1 MVLSRR
7 EKYIAIITS
16 VIVAVPV
23 LHSYVVSPLMT
34 RLAVLDADILAA
46 QQELERTGRL
56 FETSKAARREWA
68 AMARGALAED
78 RPRAESQI
86 LNNVREWAQES
97 GISLSSLKPEREEKE
112 KDFQKITF
120 RATCG
125 GSMSQIGRFLHRI
138 QTATIPV
145 RITDLQLSSQRD
157 GEDQLT
163 LSVALATIYMPP
175 QSDRPAGASGRT
187 ASASAAAEVWR

>member
-1 MVLSRR
+1 MVLSKR
-7 EKYIAIITS
+7 EKIIGALAAAII
-16 VIVAVPV
+16 AVPALNSLV
-23 LHSYVVSPLMT
+23 ISPITTKM
-34 RLAVLDADILAA
+34 AVLDADIGAA
-46 QQELERTGRL
+46 TDELERTGRL

-68 AMARGALAED
+68 AMARAALVED

-120 RATCG
+120 RATCSG
-125 GSMSQIGRFLHRI
+125 GMAQIGQFLHRI
-138 QTATIPV
+138 QTAAIPV

-157 GEDQLT
+157 GTDELT

-175 QSDRPAGASGRT
+175 ESERSPLPARG
-187 ASASAAAEVWR
+187 ASASAGDLWR